1 MDLNLTLKRRSKL
14 QIEFNVN
21 YPLDNKQKT
30 AAHTVDAYLFVPRTL
45 GINSE
50 TYPSYL
56 FYRDLQSYSEL
67 LPQRQSLHDIVAEGY
82 GLLPHLRKCIDQSL
96 PGNKLDTLQNF
107 ENASRAFCRILKTAI
122 NQQLQEALS
131 DPGSE
136 TCLHTADQFM
146 LSSSQVLSEFR
157 ELESALPDSDQ
168 HSRLQRIYLLCDEYL
183 SLLVEE
189 SSCHL
194 AYSLR
199 RRSSDACDGLIIKL
213 HDYAQ
218 RELSYR
224 SERGYAS
231 LPNKAHHNE
240 ALVYRRNSLQTYIES
255 AFFLTTYNKPEGRLG
270 RELLLSLAAG
280 IAMVIAT
287 AAAFV
292 GHVKYDNWSTTFFL
306 ILVISYMFKDRIK
319 ALAQDYL
326 QSRGQRFFFD
336 FRKTIYGQTT
346 RRPLGMQRE
355 SFGFVPTRELP
366 QWLVK
371 LRNYD
376 HLVAI
381 DNDYCGEHT
390 ILYRRRGKLYPKRLA
405 AAFTGCDIEG
415 IRQIINF
422 DLSRFA
428 RKMDNSKS
436 RVFIP
441 DGAGY
446 QKASGRCAYH
456 LHLIIDFKSD
466 TISTIQHYRLIVSLD
481 GILRIEKIGAELPA
495 DIRSAERTS

>member
-1 MDLNLTLKRRSKL
+1 MTLKRRSKL
-14 QIEFNVN
+14 QIEFDVN

-30 AAHTVDAYLFVPRTL
+30 FAHSVDAYLFVPRTL
-45 GINSE
+45 GINTE
-50 TYPSYL
+50 TYPNYL

-67 LPQRQSLHDIVAEGY
+67 LPRQQSLQNIVAEGC
-82 GLLPHLRKCIDQSL
+82 GLLADLRLCIDASQ
-96 PGNKLDTLQNF
+96 PGKKLDQLQNF

-122 NQQLQEALS
+122 DQQLQEALS
-131 DPGSE
+131 DPGSA
-136 TCLHTADQFM
+136 TCLQAAEQFM
-146 LSSSQVLSEFR
+146 QSSSQLLSEFR
-157 ELESALPDSDQ
+157 ELETALPDSGQ
-168 HSRLQRIYLLCDEYL
+168 QSRWYRIFLLCDEYL

-194 AYSLR
+194 AHSLS
-199 RRSSDACDGLIIKL
+199 RRSPDECEGLIAKL
-213 HDYAQ
+213 HACAQ
-218 RELSYR
+218 RELSCR
-224 SERGYAS
+224 VERGYAS
-231 LPNKAHHNE
+231 VPNEAHHNE

-280 IAMVIAT
+280 IAMVVAT

-336 FRKTIYGQTT
+336 FRKTIFGQTT

-366 QWLVK
+366 SWLLK

-376 HLVAI
+376 HLAAI

-422 DLSRFA
+422 DLTRFA

-441 DGAGY
+441 DAGGY
-446 QKASGRCAYH
+446 QKANGRCAYH

-466 TISTIQHYRLIVSLD
+466 AISTIQHYRLIVSRD
-481 GILRIEKIGAELPA
+481 GILRNEKINAELPV
-495 DIRSAERTS
+495 DFSSG

>member
-1 MDLNLTLKRRSKL
+1 M
-14 QIEFNVN
+14 
-21 YPLDNKQKT
+21 
-30 AAHTVDAYLFVPRTL
+30 
-45 GINSE
+45 
-50 TYPSYL
+50 
-56 FYRDLQSYSEL
+56 QSYSEL
-67 LPQRQSLHDIVAEGY
+67 LPEHQSLNDIVSDRY
-82 GLLPHLRKCIDQSL
+82 GLLANLRQCIGESQ
-96 PGNKLDTLQNF
+96 PGTKLDKLQNF
-107 ENASRAFCRILKTAI
+107 ENAARAFCRVLKTAI
-122 NQQLQEALS
+122 DHQLQDALS
-131 DPGSE
+131 EPRSE
-136 TCLHTADQFM
+136 TKLHAADQYM
-146 LSSSQVLSEFR
+146 QSSAKLLGEFR
-157 ELESALPDSDQ
+157 ELEKALPDSGQ
-168 HSRLQRIYLLCDEYL
+168 RSRSQRIFLLCDEYL

-194 AYSLR
+194 AQQLPRNCS
-199 RRSSDACDGLIIKL
+199 AGCDKL
-213 HDYAQ
+213 VARLHAFAQ

-224 SERGYAS
+224 GEQGYAS
-231 LPNKAHHNE
+231 IPNKAHHNE
-240 ALVYRRNSLQTYIES
+240 ALVYRRNTLKTYIES

-280 IAMVIAT
+280 IAMVVAT

-292 GHVKYDNWSTTFFL
+292 GHVKYDNWSSTFFL

-336 FRKTIYGQTT
+336 FRKTIFGQTT

-355 SFGFVPTRELP
+355 SFGFVPNRDLP
-366 QWLVK
+366 PWLVK

-415 IRQIINF
+415 IRQIINY
-422 DLSRFA
+422 DLTRFA

-446 QKASGRCAYH
+446 QKANGRCAYH

-466 TISTIQHYRLIVSLD
+466 AISTIQHYRLIVSRE
-481 GILRIEKIGAELPA
+481 GILRIEKFDNESPA
-495 DIRSAERTS
+495 DISPAERTN